1 MHSTVVRARSM
12 SPRFSLSRLWQRV
25 TKGIPGLMS
34 VVNTQPTALPAEPVE
49 APRKPLVVIGSGGS
63 PFALRLRD
71 VWEYRELF
79 YFLVWRDVKVRYKQ
93 TLLGAAWAII
103 QPLMTMLIFTII
115 FGRLAG
121 ISSDGHPYPVFSYAG
136 LLPWQFFSTALAA
149 ATNSLITSSAMV
161 RKVYFPRLV
170 LPVSSVLAGLVDFA
184 IAFVVLLG
192 LMLFYQVVP
201 TLAVLL
207 LPLFVLQAVITA
219 IGVGLWLSALN
230 ARYRDVRHAVPFIIQ
245 FWLFAT
251 PVVYPSSLLSEP
263 WRTLFGLNPMA
274 GVVEGFRW
282 ALLGSTPPSGMIAFS
297 ALISLVLLAS
307 GLFYFQSVERKF
319 ADVI

>member
-1 MHSTVVRARSM
+1 M
-12 SPRFSLSRLWQRV
+12 SA
-25 TKGIPGLMS
+25 
-34 VVNTQPTALPAEPVE
+34 VNTQPTVLPAEPVK
-49 APRKPLVVIGSGGS
+49 APHKPLVVIGSGGS

-136 LLPWQFFSTALAA
+136 LLPWQFFSAALGAA
-149 ATNSLITSSAMV
+149 SNSLINSSAMV

-170 LPVSSVLAGLVDFA
+170 LPVSAVLAGLVDFA

-207 LPLFVLQAVITA
+207 LPLFLLQAVITA
-219 IGVGLWLSALN
+219 IGVGLWLSAVN
-230 ARYRDVRHAVPFIIQ
+230 ARYRDVRHAVPFIVQ

-282 ALLGSTPPSGMIAFS
+282 ALLGSAPPSGMIAFS
-297 ALISLVLLAS
+297 ALISLVLLVS